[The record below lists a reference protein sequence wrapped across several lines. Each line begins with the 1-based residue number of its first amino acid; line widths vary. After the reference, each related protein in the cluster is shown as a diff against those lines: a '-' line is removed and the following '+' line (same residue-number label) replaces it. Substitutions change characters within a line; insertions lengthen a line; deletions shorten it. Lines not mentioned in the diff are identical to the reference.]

1 MKKTITLFWLFF
13 VTISFGQVVLNET
26 FDNNTAFTTSTPFF
40 SDGFSDYFGLAVVND
55 YNGDSNPNNI
65 KAYTGFSGGFLA
77 GMDLDGEGA
86 TLPITT
92 TWTGLDITGLTS
104 LSFSGEFAEF
114 FDNPGDIDAA
124 DFILVEYQ
132 IDGGGYQN
140 LIAFEGTNF
149 SSGTNNGVFAE
160 DTNFDGTGDGTVL
173 TGTAQSFTK
182 AIAGTGTT
190 LDLRL
195 TVSVNSG
202 DEDFAVDS
210 FSITGVLAAGNPPTI
225 SCPADVVV
233 GNDAGVCSAVVNFA
247 EAIAIDPD
255 GDLDT
260 VLQTGGL
267 PSGSAFPVGVNT
279 VEFTAT
285 DLNGNT
291 AVCSFTITVND
302 TEDPV
307 AVCQDITVEVDP
319 ATGSVSIT
327 PADIDNGS
335 TDNCGIASMS
345 LDVSTFTCADIGVVP
360 VVLTVT
366 DATGNTATC
375 NANVTVE
382 DNTAPVISCI
392 GESTIG
398 TTVFINEIH
407 YDNQGGDV
415 GEFIEIA
422 GPAGT
427 DLSTYELILY
437 NGNGGTEY
445 NTVALAGTIDDEG
458 AGYGALSFS
467 ISGIQNGAPDGI
479 VLAENGT
486 VVQFL
491 SYEGSFTATNGI
503 ASGMT
508 SLDIGV
514 SESSST
520 LIGESLQLTGIG
532 SFYDDFSWNNPLP
545 ESPGMLNI
553 GQTLQTPPPSS
564 PLDVVL
570 DASGNATLPA
580 SALLQSVDEACGYT
594 VTVGGGGGTANT
606 LTTTFAGGNSFD
618 GNMFDVVALNDLTI
632 ESFDVNLGTG
642 VTDDVEVWY
651 RTGTFVGNETSSAGW
666 TLLGTAVNITSAGDG
681 VPTPLNMSLGL
692 SITAGDTIAFYVTTV
707 NGGTMNYTNGTAVGN
722 LFASD
727 ANLEFYEGNGGG
739 YFNVTFSPRIFNGNI
754 HYTTGG
760 GTSIDFDCSMLGE
773 NLIEVTVTDASGN
786 ESTCMATV
794 NVIDNTAPVITCGPQ
809 DTVTNAMED
818 FETTTIPS
826 GWSTDITAGSQDWE
840 FGSGDLPIGDD
851 FPTWAAIF
859 NDDAAGNGAVNAGS
873 LISPVYDLTG
883 VSVATLSYEV
893 AFQEFGDQEFYVEVW
908 DGAAWQQVALYD
920 EDLNP
925 NIQAV
930 SIDVL
935 AYANANFQV
944 RFRYDDLGGWGWHA
958 AIDNFQVSY
967 TVPPA
972 SSNVIIELDE
982 NGEAV
987 IDPYDL
993 LSSIDEACGIGTVA
1007 VDVTDVSCADIGTPI
1022 DVTVFISDTSG
1033 NIAACVA
1040 TIEVVDNLAPV
1051 VTCPAD
1057 QTVEVDP
1064 QTVLYEVPDYFGN
1077 GEASALDNCTDPVT
1091 IFTQDPAPG
1100 SFLADGVYTVTLTAE
1115 DEYGN
1120 VGTCTFELTVETVL
1134 GAQDNV
1140 LSNVSMYPNPANEYV
1155 TIANGTGVQLERAV
1169 IYDVNGKLVN
1179 TIDLQ
1184 DMTTEKTI
1192 DVSALASGVYMV
1204 QITSKNASV
1213 VKRLIKE

>member
-13 VTISFGQVVLNET
+13 VTISFSQVVLNET
-26 FDNNTAFTTSTPFF
+26 FDDNTAFTTSTPFF

-160 DTNFDGTGDGTVL
+160 DSNFDGTGDGTIL
-173 TGTAQSFTK
+173 TGAAQSFTK
-182 AIAGTGTT
+182 AIVGSGTT

-210 FSITGVLAAGNPPTI
+210 FSVTGVVAAGNPPII

-233 GNDAGVCSAVVNFA
+233 GNDAGVCGAVVNFA
-247 EAIAIDPD
+247 DAIAIDPD

-267 PSGSAFPVGVNT
+267 PSGSVFPVGVNT
-279 VEFTAT
+279 IEFTAT

-291 AVCSFTITVND
+291 AVCQFTITVND
-302 TEDPV
+302 TETPV
-307 AVCQDITVEVDP
+307 AMCQDLTVELNPV
-319 ATGSVSIT
+319 TGMVSIN
-327 PADIDNGS
+327 ASDIDNGS
-335 TDNCGIASMS
+335 TDNCGITSMV
-345 LDVSTFTCADIGVVP
+345 LDISTFDCSMVGVVP

-366 DATGNTATC
+366 DAAGNTDTC
-375 NANVTVE
+375 NATVTVE
-382 DNTAPVISCI
+382 DNTAPIISCI
-392 GESTIG
+392 GEGAIG
-398 TTVFINEIH
+398 TSVFINEIH

-427 DLSTYELILY
+427 DLSTYELIFY
-437 NGNGGTEY
+437 NGSGGAEY
-445 NTVALAGTIDDEG
+445 NTVPLSGTIDDEG

-467 ISGIQNGAPDGI
+467 ITGIQNGAPDGI
-479 VLAENGT
+479 VLAENGV

-508 SLDIGV
+508 STDIGV
-514 SESSST
+514 SENSST

-545 ESPGMLNI
+545 ESPGMLNT

-580 SALLQSVDEACGYT
+580 SALLQSVNEACGYT
-594 VTVGGGGGTANT
+594 VTIGSGGGTANT
-606 LTTTFAGGNSFD
+606 LTTTFAGGNGFD

-632 ESFDVNLGTG
+632 ESFDVNLDTG
-642 VTDDVEVWY
+642 ITDDVEVWY
-651 RTGTFVGNETSSAGW
+651 KMGTFVGSESTPADW
-666 TLLGTAVNITSAGDG
+666 TLLGTTNVTSAGDG
-681 VPTPLNMSLGL
+681 IPTPLNMNLGF
-692 SITAGDTIAFYVTTV
+692 SITAGDTVAFYVTTL
-707 NGGTMNYTNGTAVGN
+707 NGGMNYTNGTALGN

-739 YFNVTFSPRIFNGNI
+739 YFNVTFSPRVFNGNI

-760 GTSIDFDCSMLGE
+760 STSIDFDCSMLGE

-786 ESTCMATV
+786 EAMCTATV

-809 DTVTNAMED
+809 PTTEMATVSDAPGVAIPDSDPTGVTATINVTDSQTITDLNVDLDINHTWTGDLQITLTSPAGTAVTIFDGGADGCSADDLIVLMDDESANPLDCNPNGDGNAFPLGDYMPSNALSAFDGEDTAGTWTLFIEDTV
-818 FETTTIPS
+818 
-826 GWSTDITAGSQDWE
+826 G
-840 FGSGDLPIGDD
+840 GD
-851 FPTWAAIF
+851 
-859 NDDAAGNGAVNAGS
+859 
-873 LISPVYDLTG
+873 TG
-883 VSVATLSYEV
+883 VLNAWGITYE
-893 AFQEFGDQEFYVEVW
+893 Y
-908 DGAAWQQVALYD
+908 
-920 EDLNP
+920 
-925 NIQAV
+925 
-930 SIDVL
+930 SM
-935 AYANANFQV
+935 
-944 RFRYDDLGGWGWHA
+944 
-958 AIDNFQVSY
+958 
-967 TVPPA
+967 PPA
-972 SSNVIIELDE
+972 SSSVIIELDE

-993 LSSIDEACGIGTVA
+993 LSNIDEACGISTAA

-1022 DVTVFISDTSG
+1022 DVTVFVSDASG

-1040 TIEVVDNLAPV
+1040 TVEVVDNLAPV

-1120 VGTCTFELTVETVL
+1120 IGTCTFELTVETVL

-1155 TIANGTGVQLERAV
+1155 TIANGTSVQLERAA
-1169 IYDVNGKLVN
+1169 IYDVNGKLIN